1 MPSINEFIN
10 WSRKRL
16 CWIKYGVKISDKLD
30 LLTYALLNSF
40 PRTLRNKVSIIE
52 NMRLSFLSR
61 FEITFE
67 GKVMCV
73 NGTKYALIDDESFR
87 IVIPRFEP
95 WMWNYLKPKEGDVF
109 LDVGAH
115 IGKYTL
121 QVAKIVG
128 ESGSVIAIEPMT
140 ECYKALKEGI
150 SLNNFNNITPLNI
163 AAWNKSCNLKLFIGD
178 KYGHNSIKYNMG
190 LGYVEVEAKALDT
203 ILSQINVNRVDWI
216 KIDVEGAE
224 YEVLQGLKNTLKKD
238 SPKLIVEVKKENERK
253 VMDIMK
259 ELNYKVYPINDS
271 LQELHEYYYFR
282 RDTCG
287 K

>member
-10 WSRKRL
+10 CLRKRL
-16 CWIKYGVKISDKLD
+16 CWIKYGVKTSDKLN

-40 PRTLRNKVSIIE
+40 PKTLSNINIIE
-52 NMRLSFLSR
+52 NIRLSFLSS
-61 FEITFE
+61 FETNFK
-67 GKVMCV
+67 GKVVCV
-73 NGTKYALIDDESFR
+73 NGTKYALIDGVSFR
-87 IVIPRFEP
+87 VVIPDFEP

-115 IGKYTL
+115 VGRYAL

-140 ECYKALKEGI
+140 ECYKTLKKGI
-150 SLNNFNNITPLNI
+150 SLNSFKNVTPLNI

-178 KYGHNSIKYNMG
+178 NPGLNSIKYNMG
-190 LGYVEVEAKALDT
+190 LGYVEVEAKALDMV
-203 ILSQINVNRVDWI
+203 LSQINVNRVDWI

-238 SPKLIVEVKKENERK
+238 SPQLIVEVKKENERK
-253 VMDIMK
+253 VLDIMK
-259 ELNYKVYPINDS
+259 ELNYEIYPINGS
-271 LQELHEYYYFR
+271 LKKLHEYYYFR
-282 RDTCG
+282 R
-287 K
+287 